1 MPVTIEAARAA
12 ALAAIDE
19 QRGTLVSL
27 SKFIHANPETG
38 LQEFKSSAACMDFL
52 GEHGFEIERD
62 VAGLETAFAARAGF
76 SGPTIGYLA
85 EYDALAGIGHGCGHN
100 LIAIANLA
108 AGLGL
113 KRAIEQGLPGRAIV
127 FGTPAEESFG
137 GKAIMAKAGAFNELD
152 AALGAHPG
160 TGEAACPTV
169 EGSGR
174 SLARQEF
181 LVAFHGKPA
190 HAAADPYN
198 GVNALDALT
207 MFYNGV
213 SALRQ
218 QTTTD
223 ARFHGIITDG
233 GDAPNVIPHYAATKY
248 RARAATIGY
257 METLIEKVQRI
268 GEGAALMTGCR
279 FEFVRTVEPYFDMI
293 TNHTLARQVK
303 AHLDALG
310 FEQPEATPEE
320 PAGSTDW
327 GNASYVAPSV
337 ETSFPIM
344 TGTCTWHSQAVVDA
358 SDTDFAYDNTITVAK
373 ALALTGIDLIFDP
386 ALLAAVRA
394 EFDRSLHKRQVAG

>member
-1 MPVTIEAARAA
+1 MPVSVEQSQEAAIAA
-12 ALAAIDE
+12 VDANAEALV
-19 QRGTLVSL
+19 TL

-38 LQEFKSSAACMDFL
+38 LQEFKCSAACIDFL
-52 GEHGFEIERD
+52 QTHGFEVERN
-62 VAGLETAFAARAGF
+62 VSGLETAFAARAGE
-76 SGPTIGYLA
+76 SGPSIAFLA

-113 KRAIEQGLPGRAIV
+113 KAAIDQGISGRAIV

-137 GKAIMAKAGAFNELD
+137 GKAIMAKAGAFDGMD

-160 TGEAACPTV
+160 TSEATCPTV

-181 LVAFHGKPA
+181 QVAFHGKPA
-190 HAAADPYN
+190 HASGDPYN
-198 GVNALDALT
+198 GINALDALT
-207 MFYNGV
+207 LFYNGV

-218 QTTTD
+218 QTSTD

-233 GDAPNVIPHYAATKY
+233 GDAPNIIPHYAATKY
-248 RARAATIGY
+248 RARAATIAY

-279 FEFVRTVEPYFDMI
+279 FEFVRTIEPYFDMI

-303 AHLDALG
+303 HHLDELDFVLPDAI
-310 FEQPEATPEE
+310 AAE

-327 GNASYVAPSV
+327 GNASYAAPSV

-358 SDTDFAYDNTITVAK
+358 SDSELAYANTLTVAK
-373 ALALTGIDLIFDP
+373 ALALTGIDLISDP
-386 ALLAAVRA
+386 ALLATVRQ
-394 EFDRSLHKRQVAG
+394 EFDRSLQQRAAIA

>member
-1 MPVTIEAARAA
+1 MAVSIEQSREAAI
-12 ALAAIDE
+12 AAIDVNADE
-19 QRGTLVSL
+19 LIAL
-27 SKFIHANPETG
+27 SKFIHAHPETG
-38 LQEFKSSAACMDFL
+38 LQEFKCSGACVDFL
-52 GEHGFEIERD
+52 QSHGFEVERN
-62 VAGLETAFAARAGF
+62 VSGLETAFAARTGAAGPSVAF
-76 SGPTIGYLA
+76 LA

-113 KRAIEQGLPGRAIV
+113 KAAIDQGSKGRAIV

-137 GKAIMAKAGAFNELD
+137 GKAIMAKAGAFEGID

-160 TGEAACPTV
+160 TSEATCPTV

-181 LVAFHGKPA
+181 LVAFHGQPA
-190 HAAADPYN
+190 HAAGDPYNGINALDALTLFYN
-198 GVNALDALT
+198 GVNAL
-207 MFYNGV
+207 
-213 SALRQ
+213 RQ
-218 QTTTD
+218 QTSTD

-233 GDAPNVIPHYAATKY
+233 GDAPNIIPHYAATKY

-257 METLIEKVQRI
+257 MESLIEKVRRI

-293 TNHTLARQVK
+293 TNHTLARRVK
-303 AHLDALG
+303 AHLDELG
-310 FEQPEATPEE
+310 FEQPDATAAE

-327 GNASYVAPSV
+327 GNASYTAPSV

-344 TGTCTWHSQAVVDA
+344 TGTCTWHSQSVVDA
-358 SDTDFAYDNTITVAK
+358 SDSELAYANTLVVAK
-373 ALALTGIDLIFDP
+373 ALALTGIDLISD
-386 ALLAAVRA
+386 AGLLAAVRK
-394 EFDRSLHKRQVAG
+394 EFELSLQQRVTVA

>member
-1 MPVTIEAARAA
+1 MPVSIEQSRQAAI
-12 ALAAIDE
+12 AAIDANAE
-19 QRGTLVSL
+19 ALVSL

-38 LQEFKSSAACMDFL
+38 LQEFKCSAACVDFL
-52 GEHGFEIERD
+52 QTHGFEVERN
-62 VAGLETAFAARAGF
+62 VSGLETAFAARAGD
-76 SGPTIGYLA
+76 SGPSIAFLA

-113 KRAIEQGLPGRAIV
+113 KAAIDQVRSGRVVV

-137 GKAIMAKAGAFNELD
+137 GKAIMAKAGAFDGID

-160 TGEAACPTV
+160 TSEATCPTV

-198 GVNALDALT
+198 GINALDALT
-207 MFYNGV
+207 LFYNGV

-218 QTTTD
+218 QTSTD

-248 RARAATIGY
+248 RARAATIAY

-303 AHLDALG
+303 LHLDELG
-310 FEQPEATPEE
+310 FVQPEATAAE

-327 GNASYVAPSV
+327 GNASYAAPSV

-358 SDTDFAYDNTITVAK
+358 SDSELAYANTLTVAK
-373 ALALTGIDLIFDP
+373 ALALTGIDLISDP
-386 ALLAAVRA
+386 ALLAAVRQ
-394 EFDRSLHKRQVAG
+394 EFDRSLGQRAAIA

>member
-1 MPVTIEAARAA
+1 
-12 ALAAIDE
+12 
-19 QRGTLVSL
+19 
-27 SKFIHANPETG
+27 
-38 LQEFKSSAACMDFL
+38 
-52 GEHGFEIERD
+52 
-62 VAGLETAFAARAGF
+62 
-76 SGPTIGYLA
+76 
-85 EYDALAGIGHGCGHN
+85 
-100 LIAIANLA
+100 
-108 AGLGL
+108 
-113 KRAIEQGLPGRAIV
+113 V

-137 GKAIMAKAGAFNELD
+137 GKAIMAKAGVFNELD

-160 TGEAACPTV
+160 TGEASCPTV

-181 LVAFHGKPA
+181 LVAFHGKSA
-190 HAAADPYN
+190 HAATDPYN
-198 GVNALDALT
+198 GINALDALT

-257 METLIEKVQRI
+257 METLIEKVQSI
-268 GEGAALMTGCR
+268 GKGAALMTGCR
-279 FEFVRTVEPYFDMI
+279 FEFIRTVEPYFDMI
-293 TNHTLARQVK
+293 TNHTLARRVK
-303 AHLDALG
+303 MHLDALG

-373 ALALTGIDLIFDP
+373 ALALTGIDLIADP
-386 ALLAAVRA
+386 QLLAAVRG
-394 EFDRSLHKRQVAG
+394 EFEQSLHERQSAG